1 MLRSIVR
8 VLSGVLLALVPWAAA
23 TAQAGSIRGTVSDSA
38 GNPLGSAS
46 VSVEGTGLTAST
58 AASGEYEVR
67 GVSPGTLHGAGAPGG
82 VRPRRA
88 GGDGGAG

>member
-1 MLRSIVR
+1 MVRGIVR

-23 TAQAGSIRGTVSDSA
+23 TAQAGSIRGTVTDSA

-46 VSVEGTGLTAST
+46 ISVEGSGLTAST

-67 GVSPGTLHGAGAPGG
+67 GVSPGHYTKQIVTVIWPHC
-82 VRPRRA
+82 
-88 GGDGGAG
+88 

>member
-1 MLRSIVR
+1 MVRSIVR

-46 VSVEGTGLTAST
+46 ISVEGSGLTAST
-58 AASGEYEVR
+58 AASGAGSVR
-67 GVSPGTLHGAGAPGG
+67 WDLRSQHRRTLRQRQAGAP
-82 VRPRRA
+82 VRLDKRT
-88 GGDGGAG
+88 